1 MVRLNLDK
9 WKRMGYSLKFE
20 KINLGNSLKE
30 DELLFLLR
38 IYNLISE
45 VLLFQYGI
53 KECVK
58 TQNFEQAALYRDL
71 AKVYRKALADKLK
84 NAPVHICLFDL
95 KGNKLVMKF
104 IENYFVNQHLM
115 DRFRLS

>member
-1 MVRLNLDK
+1 
-9 WKRMGYSLKFE
+9 MGYSLKFE
-20 KINLGNSLKE
+20 NIKLNNTFKE
-30 DELLFLLR
+30 DEIIFLLR
-38 IYNLISE
+38 VYNLISE

-71 AKVYRKALADKLK
+71 AKVYRKALADKIK
-84 NAPVHICLFDL
+84 NAPANICLFDL
-95 KGNKLVMKF
+95 KGHKLVMKF
-104 IENYFVNQHLM
+104 VENYFVNQHLM